1 MRYGV
6 KRLNQAGF
14 TLLEVMIT
22 LLLAVAL
29 VASLLFASLGTRH
42 SVRMAMIQSQALML
56 ARTYVERI
64 RATDYDDVEDD
75 TVNNVT
81 ISNNATA
88 STADD
93 VKGTVTTDVTDNGNS
108 TKTVL
113 VTVTWTGKALGANT
127 NRQVSLSTLV
137 SDYDAAGS

>member
-1 MRYGV
+1 M
-6 KRLNQAGF
+6 
-14 TLLEVMIT
+14 
-22 LLLAVAL
+22 
-29 VASLLFASLGTRH
+29 
-42 SVRMAMIQSQALML
+42 

-64 RATDYDDVEDD
+64 KATDYDEVDD
-75 TVNNVT
+75 DIINNVT
-81 ISNNATA
+81 ISDNATA
-88 STADD
+88 STSDD

-113 VTVTWTGKALGANT
+113 VTVTWTGKALGADT